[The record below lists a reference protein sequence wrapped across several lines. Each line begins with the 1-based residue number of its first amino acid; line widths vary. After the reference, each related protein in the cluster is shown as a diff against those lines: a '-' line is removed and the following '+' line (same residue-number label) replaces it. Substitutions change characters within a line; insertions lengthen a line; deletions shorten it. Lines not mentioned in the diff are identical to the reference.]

1 MRKYLPLLLT
11 ILFFAS
17 GFTGLGYEVLWGRWL
32 HSIFGAS
39 AWAVSTILAAFMAG
53 LALGSYLGGH
63 LRTTS
68 KLNPFL
74 IYGLLELGIGIY
86 AILLPHILNFSEFI
100 IGKYAFNL
108 IIHYTLYNVIRFI
121 LCLLIILIP
130 TTFMGATLPL
140 LTEYISRKASE
151 PIKWSGYLY
160 GVNTLGAFIGCFS
173 SGFFLIPNL
182 SLAIT
187 NYVFITINLIVGL
200 TATTFTLFYEKKN
213 ELIEL
218 STSHS
223 TKLEDK
229 NAKKDII
236 YICIIFIFLINGI
249 FNINYEVLWT
259 KALNLIIGTTTY
271 AFTVMLSIFLSGI
284 AIGSI
289 IISKQIDKIKN
300 KWGAIF
306 FIQFLISFWVIAS
319 PILINKMPFIYLKML
334 ILFGKTWLS
343 SLIIKIFLC
352 SILMFPLTLLMGA
365 IFPLGFHIAF
375 KDRETLKEKVAD
387 LYCINTAG
395 GIVGSFLAGFI
406 LIPLIGIELSLKT
419 TALMHIITIA
429 IALILASVRHKVLAF
444 KKTYIS
450 VGAIIMIIIALVAH
464 WDIKILASGVYFQP
478 ENFIDEKGKISLKEK
493 MNLVHIP
500 FHYEGVAGIVDVLET
515 PAEYRALA
523 INAKPVATSN
533 FYDYRV
539 QRLLG
544 ILPLLLHPN
553 PENILVIGLGTGM
566 TSGTGAIDPKS
577 KEILIIEINK
587 GVIKASNLFTLWNL
601 NVLKQANVKSMIEDA
616 MHYIK
621 FTTKKYDI
629 ITSDPIHPFVAGSGN
644 LYSSEHYNESIKKL
658 KEGGI
663 FCQWVPLYQLNEI
676 DVKTILKTF
685 HNSFSNGVIW
695 ATGTDFI
702 LCGAKDHYKTKL
714 EDFYQKAT
722 SAYYKSILDLLG
734 FWKPEEIAMAYVGRL
749 EDLKSYFAD
758 AHINTLNEPFLEFS
772 TPKAIFEKT
781 IGLNLK
787 KIYSQLDYSIPTFIS
802 TESHWI
808 KKINYLRNCTVLLQQ
823 GFIVEQM
830 EDYGDAIRIGK
841 AAYDL
846 CPNTG
851 YVRHFAA
858 HTITIGI
865 DDIIQTNPV
874 KAYNMLRLAN
884 ELDPYNYEVQQ
895 KLELFEGGEGGQV
908 LGFE

>member
-1 MRKYLPLLLT
+1 MRKYLPFLLI

-32 HSIFGAS
+32 HSIFGVS

-63 LRTTS
+63 LRTTL

-86 AILLPHILNFSEFI
+86 AILLPHILNFSEWI
-100 IGKYAFNL
+100 IGEYAFNL
-108 IIHYTLYNVIRFI
+108 IAHYTFYNIIRFI

-160 GVNTLGAFIGCFS
+160 GINTLGAFIGCFC

-182 SLAIT
+182 SLT
-187 NYVFITINLIVGL
+187 NTNFVLLTINLIVGL
-200 TATTFTLFYEKKN
+200 ISTTFTLIYEKNNKI
-213 ELIEL
+213 IE
-218 STSHS
+218 SSPSHF
-223 TKLEDK
+223 TKSENK
-229 NAKKDII
+229 KVNKDII
-236 YICIIFIFLINGI
+236 YICILFIFLINGA

-259 KALNLIIGTTTY
+259 KALSLVIGTTTY

-289 IISKQIDKIKN
+289 IVSKKIDKIKN
-300 KWGAIF
+300 KWEAIF
-306 FIQFLISFWVIAS
+306 IIQFLMSFWVIAS
-319 PILINKMPFIYLKML
+319 PILINKMPFVYLKML
-334 ILFGKTWLS
+334 ILFGTTWS
-343 SLIIKIFLC
+343 NSLIIKIFLC
-352 SILMFPLTLLMGA
+352 SMLMFPLTLLMGA
-365 IFPLGFHIAF
+365 VFPLGFHIAF
-375 KDRETLKEKVAD
+375 KNRETLREKVAD

-395 GIVGSFLAGFI
+395 GIIGSFLAGFI
-406 LIPLIGIELSLKT
+406 FIPLIGIELSLKT
-419 TALMHIITIA
+419 TAFLHIATIV
-429 IALILASVRHKVLAF
+429 IALFIVAAKHKALSL

-450 VGAIIMIIIALVAH
+450 AGLIIMIIIALIAH

-478 ENFIDEKGKISLKEK
+478 ETFIDDKGKILLKEK
-493 MNLVHIP
+493 MNSVQIP
-500 FHYEGVAGIVDVLET
+500 FHYEGIAGIVDVLET
-515 PAEYRALA
+515 PAGYRALA

-587 GVIKASNLFTLWNL
+587 GAVKASDLFTLWNL
-601 NVLKQANVKSMIEDA
+601 NVVKQANVKTIIEDA

-621 FTTKKYDI
+621 FTKNKYDI

-644 LYSSEHYNESIKKL
+644 LYSSEHYDESTKKL

-676 DVKTILKTF
+676 DIKTILKTF
-685 HNSFSNGVIW
+685 HNSFKNAVVW

-702 LCGAKDHYKTKL
+702 LCGAKTHYKTNLK
-714 EDFYQKAT
+714 DFYQKAT
-722 SAYYKSILDLLG
+722 NAPYKSILDLLG
-734 FWKPEEIAMAYVGRL
+734 FWKPEEIAMAYVGKL
-749 EDLKSYFAD
+749 EDLRSYFAD
-758 AHINTLNEPFLEFS
+758 GYINKLNEPFLEFS
-772 TPKAIFEKT
+772 TPKAIFKKT
-781 IGLNLK
+781 IGANLK
-787 KIYSQLDYSIPTFIS
+787 KIYSQLDYNAPKFIS
-802 TESHWI
+802 TESNWM
-808 KKINYLRNCTVLLQQ
+808 KKINDLKKCTILLQQ
-823 GFIVEQM
+823 GFVAEQM
-830 EDYGDAIRIGK
+830 EDYANAIRIGK
-841 AAYDL
+841 ATYDL

-865 DDIIQTNPV
+865 DDIIRTNPV

-884 ELDPYNYEVQQ
+884 ELDPHNYEVHQ
-895 KLELFEGGEGGQV
+895 KLKLFNGY
-908 LGFE
+908 